1 MAKIL
6 VVDDDSDF
14 RDVCRL
20 YLEKEGFQISEAE
33 DADEGFDKV
42 QAERPDLLILDVLM
56 PSNYEGFG
64 LARKIREELDMRKL
78 PILMLTAV
86 HGIKKVPYRFG
97 PDDTWLPVDIFL
109 DKPVSAS
116 TLVQKVKEALG
127 IQREVPK
134 EPL

>member
-6 VVDDDSDF
+6 VVDDDPDF
-14 RDVCRL
+14 REACKRF
-20 YLEKEGFQISEAE
+20 LEKEGFQISEAAN
-33 DADEGFDKV
+33 ADEGLDMV
-42 QAERPDLLILDVLM
+42 QSERPDLLILDVLM
-56 PSNYEGFG
+56 PSDYEGFD
-64 LARKIREELDMRKL
+64 LARKIREELGMRKL

-86 HGIKKVPYRFG
+86 HDIKKVPYGFA

-109 DKPVSAS
+109 DKPVSPS

-127 IQREVPK
+127 IDREEPK